1 MSYKTLFQSLRTLRK
16 QMGIKTSAI
25 LEKTGWSRQRLSQL
39 ERGELDAQ
47 LSTLL
52 TLANA
57 VEVEVMLVPKALAPL
72 IQTVIASGGSLAPQ
86 PTKTGIEFLLEK
98 PRP

>member
-16 QMGIKTSAI
+16 RTGIKTALI

-39 ERGELDAQ
+39 ERGEVDAQ

-52 TLANA
+52 ALTNA
-57 VEVEVMLVPKALAPL
+57 MEVEVMLVPKTLAPL
-72 IQTVIASGGSLAPQ
+72 LQTVIASGGALAPQ
-86 PTKTGIEFLLEK
+86 QTKTGIDFLLEK
-98 PRP
+98 NRL